1 MNEIDE
7 SIIASRIIKELQA
20 ERDRILQLLAKERLA
35 FAWKECELEK
45 DRDTWRALAEGLADK
60 LKEAI
65 HKDSRHEMK
74 DFGKT
79 ITYCQTRERVEEALA
94 AFDAAKRGT
103 K

>member
-1 MNEIDE
+1 MSDE
-7 SIIASRIIKELQA
+7 EKFISREEQIEQLIS
-20 ERDRILQLLAKERLA
+20 ERDALKAEAESTNHFYEILLA
-35 FAWKECELEK
+35 
-45 DRDTWRALAEGLADK
+45 DRDTWRSLAEGLADK